1 MTIYFSAALAQSH
14 LYQKYYQRI
23 VAQLEKLGHTVL
35 QDTTQVSLS
44 DAISKSDQERI
55 AYYKH
60 VLQWIGKADV
70 VVLEVS
76 FPSTLHIGHELS
88 LAIDKGRPVVALY
101 HQGKEP
107 SFFLGLE
114 EEKIFWGEYANDDLE
129 AIVREGIAYAANQ
142 TETRYNLFL
151 SPKHIAHL
159 DAMAKATKMP
169 KSTYMRTL
177 IEKDIESIKWEFLCF
192 ARVW

>member
-1 MTIYFSAALAQSH
+1 MTIYFSGALAQSH
-14 LYQKYYQRI
+14 LYHKYYQRI
-23 VAQLEKLGHTVL
+23 VTKLEKMGHTIL
-35 QDTTQVSLS
+35 QDTTKVSLT
-44 DAISKSDQERI
+44 DAINKTDQERI
-55 AYYKH
+55 AYYQQ
-60 VLQWIGKADV
+60 VLDWIGQSDL

-88 LAIDKGRPVVALY
+88 VAISKGRPVVALY

-114 EEKIFWGEYANDDLE
+114 EEKIFWGEYTDFDLE
-129 AIVREGIAYAANQ
+129 EIVREGVQYATNQ

-159 DAMAKATKMP
+159 DAMAKETKMP
-169 KSTYMRTL
+169 KSTYLRQL
-177 IEKDIESIKWEFLCF
+177 IEDDIKRKS
-192 ARVW
+192 